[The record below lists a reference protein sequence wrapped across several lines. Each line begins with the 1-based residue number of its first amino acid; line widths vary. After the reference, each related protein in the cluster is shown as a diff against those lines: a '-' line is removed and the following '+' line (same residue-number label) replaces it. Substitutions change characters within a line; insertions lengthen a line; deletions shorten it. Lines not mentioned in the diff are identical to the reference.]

1 MGFIIRWIAT
11 AIAVGVA
18 VWIVPGISAIG
29 TNSAIAVIA
38 LALILSLI
46 NISIK
51 PILQILSLPISVLTL
66 GIFYLIVN
74 ALLLELAAW
83 MTTGI
88 FGTGIIIDS
97 FLSAFLGSV
106 VISIVSVIVNSII
119 GPAQTP
125 ASGSGYRR
133 Y

>member
-18 VWIVPGISAIG
+18 VWIVPGIAVVG

-46 NISIK
+46 NVSVK
-51 PILQILSLPISVLTL
+51 PILQILSLPISIITL
-66 GIFYLIVN
+66 GIFYLVVN

-83 MTTGI
+83 MTAGI
-88 FGTGIIIDS
+88 FGTGILIDG
-97 FLSAFLGSV
+97 FGSAFLGSV

-125 ASGSGYRR
+125 AGSSYRR

>member
-18 VWIVPGISAIG
+18 VWIVPGITAVG
-29 TNSAIAVIA
+29 ENSAIAIIA

-46 NISIK
+46 NVSIK
-51 PILQILSLPISVLTL
+51 PILQILSLPISILTL
-66 GIFYLIVN
+66 GIFYLVVN

-88 FGTGIIIDS
+88 FGTGILIDS

-119 GPAQTP
+119 GPSRNP
-125 ASGSGYRR
+125 Y
-133 Y
+133 

>member
-18 VWIVPGISAIG
+18 VWIVPGITVVGA
-29 TNSAIAVIA
+29 NSAIAVIA
-38 LALILSLI
+38 LALILSLL
-46 NISIK
+46 NVSIK
-51 PILQILSLPISVLTL
+51 PILQILSLPISIITL
-66 GIFYLIVN
+66 GIFYLVVN

-88 FGTGIIIDS
+88 FGTGILIDG
-97 FLSAFLGSV
+97 FGSAFLGSV

-125 ASGSGYRR
+125 TYGGGYRR